1 MKLPIN
7 ADAKLIMQLH
17 MHYSTLPNTQNKVRK
32 GEK

>member
-7 ADAKLIMQLH
+7 TDAKLIMQLYI
-17 MHYSTLPNTQNKVRK
+17 HYSILSNTQNKVRE